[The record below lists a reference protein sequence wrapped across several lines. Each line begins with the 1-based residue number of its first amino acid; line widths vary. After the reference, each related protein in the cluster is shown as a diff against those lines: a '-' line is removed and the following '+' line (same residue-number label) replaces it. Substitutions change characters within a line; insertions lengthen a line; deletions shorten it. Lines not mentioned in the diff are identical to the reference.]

1 MDGRSKN
8 RIRLHPGGFM
18 NTLKTIFPKNVCA
31 EPPEG
36 VLQ

>member
-1 MDGRSKN
+1 
-8 RIRLHPGGFM
+8 M